1 MTDAAFVFWSGVSC
15 GTLFCVAAG
24 ALVVLS
30 IDRKLTERVADIE
43 KAIAEMA
50 KAKDDKKSRA

>member
-15 GTLFCVAAG
+15 GTLFCVALG

-30 IDRKLTERVADIE
+30 IDRKLTERVTELEQWQTDLMKKLE
-43 KAIAEMA
+43 A
-50 KAKDDKKSRA
+50 KK

>member
-1 MTDAAFVFWSGVSC
+1 MTDAALVFW
-15 GTLFCVAAG
+15 TG
-24 ALVVLS
+24 ALCGSVWWLALGALIVLA
-30 IDRKLTERVADIE
+30 IDRKLSERVADIE

>member
-24 ALVVLS
+24 ALIVLA
-30 IDRKLTERVADIE
+30 IDRKLSERVADIE
-43 KAIAEMA
+43 KRQGELMKKLEA
-50 KAKDDKKSRA
+50 KK